1 MVEERFL
8 PAAHRHSIAVD
19 GDADALVR
27 KLKEFQRVDVPKW
40 L

>member
-1 MVEERFL
+1 MVDTRFL

-19 GDADALVR
+19 ADAGALV
-27 KLKEFQRVDVPKW
+27 KTLEIFEKVDTSKW